1 MYHFHIPQIL
11 CLFLTLNTLI
21 RIQLNNVIG
30 NCNCDIGA
38 VDKGH
43 LDGFMAE
50 SAVAP
55 LKNELNSNTMG
66 FATQPMNET
75 TDNSNTV
82 YAVGHYAPKV
92 LRNLNS
98 QRLKN
103 QFSDVGLVVGNT
115 VIRAHRSVLAA
126 SSAYFNAMF
135 TGGLVEEQQELVE
148 IHSISENILSILID
162 FIYTGNVNITQDNV
176 QELFA
181 AADMLELDEVVSS
194 CISYLQ
200 EQLHYSNALGIY
212 RYCICKS
219 KLIANFIF
227 TLIIDI
233 M

>member
-1 MYHFHIPQIL
+1 
-11 CLFLTLNTLI
+11 
-21 RIQLNNVIG
+21 
-30 NCNCDIGA
+30 
-38 VDKGH
+38 
-43 LDGFMAE
+43 MAE
-50 SAVAP
+50 NTVGS
-55 LKNELNSNTMG
+55 LKNDSNTMG
-66 FATQPMNET
+66 FATERMNET
-75 TDNSNTV
+75 ADDSNTI

-92 LRNLNS
+92 LRNLNT

-115 VIRAHRSVLAA
+115 IIRAHRSVLAA

-148 IHSISENILSILID
+148 IHSICESILSILVD
-162 FIYTGNVNITQDNV
+162 FIYTGNVNITQENV

-212 RYCICKS
+212 RY
-219 KLIANFIF
+219 
-227 TLIIDI
+227 TLGFYL
-233 M
+233 